1 MPNKSPCM
9 YCKERTTKCHSVC
22 MKYLEFRKECKHENE
37 ERKKAVVDQSL
48 NFRANK
54 Y

>member
-9 YCKERTTKCHSVC
+9 NCKERDETCHSKC
-22 MKYLEFRKECKHENE
+22 EKYKSFRVLCEKENK
-37 ERKKAVVDQSL
+37 ERIKAVEDRKL
-48 NFRANK
+48 KFRANK

>member
-9 YCKERTTKCHSVC
+9 YCKERTVECHSVC

-37 ERKKAVVDQSL
+37 ERIKAVEDRKL
-48 NFRANK
+48 KFRANK